1 MVVNWVQ
8 RRGSDRDVER
18 RARQIKEIVRLGTEL
33 RAEMGLESILARVVD
48 AISGTL
54 GFQVAVLNLF
64 PSGAEYA
71 EVVATS
77 GLTDAERQRLIK
89 SPPPVARL
97 FSVMRPE
104 FCVGR
109 SYFIS
114 HLYKHLLEGVEGV
127 TVYTPQPPSAQRSPD
142 AWHPEDALF
151 VPLYSP
157 RHEGD
162 ILGILSLDQPDDG
175 KIPSLE
181 TLEIVELFASQAA
194 LAIDTSA
201 LFQEREQERGA
212 LEDQLFALLY
222 HLEQVRQGNLEV
234 RVQADDQ
241 ALRPMAESLNAVLEA
256 LSKLLRETRQA
267 GVVVAENAGDMRDAV
282 TQLVTNAQYQ
292 ADQILE
298 VSTAIGDMAAS
309 VHTIA
314 DIAHRAAGEAREAIE
329 ISQEGRDAAE
339 HAAEGMSQVREMA
352 IQSVKKMKRLGESS
366 QEIGEI
372 VQMVS
377 DFTSQTNLLAL
388 NAAIEAARAGE
399 NGRGF
404 AIVAQEIRN
413 LANGSA
419 EATKQIH
426 ARIKGVQNET
436 NSVVIAIE
444 HSTQQVVLQSELA
457 LRAGAALEAV
467 DIATQKLA
475 RAIAVINDTATQ
487 QAETAAA
494 ISRSMSGIADITVQT
509 RDSMEES
516 RAALDRLEEL
526 ARALLRSISV
536 FRLGAAPERE
546 AEPPASA
553 LSPAATPEIVT
564 QPMPAVSIPGSAASI
579 PLYAPPHVV
588 APSPVARGATTRAL
602 PQSPAPLPPL
612 PPLPQSV
619 GAPPPADPGRP
630 PASADMA
637 FPGAPDSNPPSPPRS
652 LPSISGPLGADRYDA
667 APPIPVRARYE
678 NGAVPSLEHDERD
691 EQG

>member
-18 RARQIKEIVRLGTEL
+18 RTRQIKEIVRLGTEL

-54 GFQVAVLNLF
+54 GFQVAVLNLI
-64 PSGAEYA
+64 SHDTDYA
-71 EVVATS
+71 EVVATT

-89 SPPPVARL
+89 SPPPVSRL

-142 AWHPEDALF
+142 AWHPEDVLF

-212 LEDQLFALLY
+212 LEDQLFEMLY
-222 HLEQVRQGNLEV
+222 HLEQMRQGNLEV
-234 RVQADDQ
+234 RVQTGGQ

-267 GVVVAENAGDMRDAV
+267 GVVVAENAGGMRNAA
-282 TQLVTNAQYQ
+282 TQLVTNAQHQ

-309 VHTIA
+309 IHTIA
-314 DIAHRAAGEAREAIE
+314 DIAHRAAGEVHEAIE

-339 HAAEGMSQVREMA
+339 RAAEGMSQVREMA

-372 VQMVS
+372 VQLVS

-399 NGRGF
+399 HGRGF

-457 LRAGAALEAV
+457 LQAGAALEAV
-467 DIATQKLA
+467 DIATEKLA
-475 RAIAVINDTATQ
+475 RAIAVINDTAAQ

-494 ISRSMSGIADITVQT
+494 IARSMSGIADITMQT

-516 RAALDRLEEL
+516 HVALDRLEEL
-526 ARALLRSISV
+526 AHALLRSISV
-536 FRLGAAPERE
+536 FRLGAAPTSEL
-546 AEPPASA
+546 EPPSSA
-553 LSPAATPEIVT
+553 LSSAATPEITT
-564 QPMPAVSIPGSAASI
+564 QPMPAVSLPGSAASL
-579 PLYAPPHVV
+579 PLYAPSHAV

-602 PQSPAPLPPL
+602 PPSPAPLPPL
-612 PPLPQSV
+612 PPSLPQPV
-619 GAPPPADPGRP
+619 IAPPLTD
-630 PASADMA
+630 ASGDTASSSA
-637 FPGAPDSNPPSPPRS
+637 GPLSPPRS
-652 LPSISGPLGADRYDA
+652 FPAISGPLGEERRND
-667 APPIPVRARYE
+667 APPLPARARYE
-678 NGAVPSLEHDERD
+678 IGAIPSLERDARD
-691 EQG
+691 E

>member
-1 MVVNWVQ
+1 
-8 RRGSDRDVER
+8 
-18 RARQIKEIVRLGTEL
+18 
-33 RAEMGLESILARVVD
+33 
-48 AISGTL
+48 
-54 GFQVAVLNLF
+54 
-64 PSGAEYA
+64 
-71 EVVATS
+71 
-77 GLTDAERQRLIK
+77 
-89 SPPPVARL
+89 
-97 FSVMRPE
+97 
-104 FCVGR
+104 
-109 SYFIS
+109 
-114 HLYKHLLEGVEGV
+114 
-127 TVYTPQPPSAQRSPD
+127 
-142 AWHPEDALF
+142 
-151 VPLYSP
+151 
-157 RHEGD
+157 
-162 ILGILSLDQPDDG
+162 
-175 KIPSLE
+175 
-181 TLEIVELFASQAA
+181 
-194 LAIDTSA
+194 
-201 LFQEREQERGA
+201 
-212 LEDQLFALLY
+212 
-222 HLEQVRQGNLEV
+222 
-234 RVQADDQ
+234 
-241 ALRPMAESLNAVLEA
+241 
-256 LSKLLRETRQA
+256 
-267 GVVVAENAGDMRDAV
+267 
-282 TQLVTNAQYQ
+282 
-292 ADQILE
+292 
-298 VSTAIGDMAAS
+298 
-309 VHTIA
+309 
-314 DIAHRAAGEAREAIE
+314 
-329 ISQEGRDAAE
+329 
-339 HAAEGMSQVREMA
+339 
-352 IQSVKKMKRLGESS
+352 
-366 QEIGEI
+366 
-372 VQMVS
+372 MVS

-630 PASADMA
+630 PASGDMA
-637 FPGAPDSNPPSPPRS
+637 FPSAPDSNPPSPPRS
-652 LPSISGPLGADRYDA
+652 LPSISGPLGADRHDA

-678 NGAVPSLEHDERD
+678 NGAVPRLEHDGRD